1 MAGREEGDPGA
12 ALGRELSTAVVA
24 FHEAVGAYLGV
35 SAVDQR
41 ALGMIGAHGPL
52 TAGALATMIGL
63 TPGAVTG
70 MVDRLAHAGLVTRT
84 QDPADRRRVVISVAD
99 TGRTVFGQVFSGLS
113 TAMNV
118 MMTRYTPQEQTLI
131 ADYVTRTI
139 DILREQ
145 TRELTRSAQR
155 RRSGESPVR

>member
-1 MAGREEGDPGA
+1 MIVVRQGD

-41 ALGMIGAHGPL
+41 ALGIIGAVGPL
-52 TAGALATMIGL
+52 SAGALATEIGL

-70 MVDRLAHAGLVTRT
+70 MVDRLERAGLVERT
-84 QDPADRRRVVISVAD
+84 PDPADRRRVVISVAVR
-99 TGRTVFGQVFSGLS
+99 GRGVFGEVFAGLS
-113 TAMNV
+113 AAMNAMV
-118 MMTRYTPQEQTLI
+118 ARYSEQEQQVI

-145 TRELTRSAQR
+145 TRELSR
-155 RRSGESPVR
+155 RTPGR